1 MQTISVGLIGFGTVG
16 TGVVKILQ
24 KNAGLLYERLG
35 AKIELEKIADLDIRR
50 SRGVK
55 LKSGMLTTSAD
66 AVITDPKIDIVIELM
81 GGIEPARS
89 FILKAIANGKHVIT
103 ANKALL
109 SEHGWEIFAA
119 ARRRGVDVA
128 FEASVGGG
136 IPIIR
141 TVQEGFASDRI
152 TGFLGILNG
161 TSNYILSRMTDE
173 GADFKTVLKTRRLKA
188 MPRPTR
194 PLMLKAL
201 IRPTSSAC
209 CSRLPSAAGQ
219 TPKKFTP
226 RAFPASPPL
235 TSRLPASSAT
245 G

>member
-1 MQTISVGLIGFGTVG
+1 M
-16 TGVVKILQ
+16 VKILQ

-35 AKIELEKIADLDIRR
+35 AKIELKKIADLDIKR

-55 LKSGMLTTSAD
+55 LNKGMLTTRAD
-66 AVITDPKIDIVIELM
+66 EIINDPAIDIVIELM
-81 GGIEPARS
+81 GGIEPART
-89 FILKAIANGKHVIT
+89 FILKAIENGKHVVT

-109 SEHGWEIFAA
+109 SQHGWELFSA
-119 ARRRGVDVA
+119 ARRKGVDVA

-173 GADFKTVLKTRRLKA
+173 GADFKAVLKDAQAQGYAEADPTFDVEGIDTAHKLGVLLSPCLRRQGRYQKDLH
-188 MPRPTR
+188 RR
-194 PLMLKAL
+194 H
-201 IRPTSSAC
+201 
-209 CSRLPSAAGQ
+209 
-219 TPKKFTP
+219 
-226 RAFPASPPL
+226 FPHYGP
-235 TSRLPASSAT
+235 
-245 G
+245 